1 MLTFDCTGKDD
12 ILEKKITILKEVA
25 NTIVSSNNI
34 DSITNLVLDLALNYI
49 NAKNGSILL
58 VDEKNELI
66 VKAARGLEPSVI
78 SALRLKIGENIC
90 GKVALDRK
98 PLLVKD
104 IEKDGRV
111 SKKEGDKYKTK
122 SFICCPILMKDKL
135 LGVINI
141 NDKID
146 GSPFTEDELDLV
158 SILANQAAITLENA
172 RLMSELR
179 DKTIE
184 LDETNKGLIEADRLK
199 TEFIARMSHELRT
212 PLNSINGAVYYL
224 KEKKISSKAEQ
235 EEFIDIISNETN
247 KLITLLEGLLDFSKF
262 DKEEYLLKKKVFNL
276 NDIIRNVLETKTVKT
291 LLKDK
296 KFSIS
301 QVLDKDL
308 SDIVG
313 DKTRIFQLF
322 INLIEGSVKYLTA
335 GDTIELKTFESPP
348 AVEVELLAKGK
359 RLDERELLAVFDS
372 RVLWALP
379 DTSHNN
385 LKFYLSKKTVELHKG
400 TIFARNT
407 PQGFAVKFAI
417 PKSLKEQRDVNMSEL
432 MNLFVSFI
440 VKSMSLNT
448 CSLMLKDELTGE
460 FTIKG
465 AYGIDEE
472 IVRRTRLKIG
482 DQISGWVAFE
492 KKPLLVEDIEKD
504 PRIGKANSLRYSTKS
519 LLCIPLIVRD
529 NLIGVLNLNN
539 KEGGA
544 PFDTKDLYLATA
556 ITSRMSYILE
566 KLYGLDIKEK
576 DFKIINKGMDALL
589 TAEERYKKQNGKLID
604 MVFHIMKRLGCNED
618 EIRLALYTSLLYDIG
633 LTQID
638 NSILEKSQRL
648 TALEQRMIKT
658 HPISGV
664 GLIEHMEFSDTIKK
678 IILHHHER
686 YDGSGYPEGLK
697 GNDIPFISRVLAVVD
712 ACLAMTID
720 QPYRKALSREK
731 AIDEI
736 KAGAGT
742 QFDPKIVD
750 AFIDVVQETGL

>member
-1 MLTFDCTGKDD
+1 MTKED
-12 ILEKKITILKEVA
+12 ILEKKISILKEVA
-25 NTIVSSNNI
+25 DTIVSSDNI
-34 DSITNLVLDLALNYI
+34 DSITNLVLDLALNYT
-49 NAKNGSILL
+49 NAKTGSILL
-58 VDEKNELI
+58 LDEKNELI
-66 VKAARGLEPSVI
+66 VKAARGMEPSVI

-90 GKVALDRK
+90 GKVALEKK

-104 IEKDGRV
+104 IEQDERIF
-111 SKKEGDKYKTK
+111 KKGGDKYKTK

-179 DKTIE
+179 YKTVE

-224 KEKKISSKAEQ
+224 KEKKISSRAEQ
-235 EEFIDIISNETN
+235 TEFIEIISAETN

-262 DKEEYLLKKKVFNL
+262 DREEYLLKKKVVNL
-276 NDIIRNVLETKTVKT
+276 NDIIQHVIETKTIKT

-301 QVLDKDL
+301 QVLDKNL
-308 SDIVG
+308 SDVVG
-313 DKTRIFQLF
+313 DKTRLFQLF
-322 INLIEGSVKYLTA
+322 INLIEGNIKYLTA
-335 GDTIELKTFESPP
+335 GDTIELKTLETPP
-348 AVEVELLAKGK
+348 AVEVELLIKDK
-359 RLDERELLAVFDS
+359 RLDERELLAIFDS
-372 RVLWALP
+372 RALWSFP
-379 DTSHNN
+379 NTSHSN
-385 LKFYLSKKTVELHKG
+385 LKFYLAKKTVEIHKG
-400 TIFARNT
+400 AISARNT
-407 PQGFAVKFAI
+407 PQGFAVKCVI
-417 PKSLKEQRDVNMSEL
+417 PKSLKEQRNVNVSEL
-432 MNLFVSFI
+432 MNLFVSFTA
-440 VKSMSLNT
+440 KAMSLNT

-460 FTIKG
+460 LTIKG
-465 AYGIDEE
+465 AYGLDEE

-529 NLIGVLNLNN
+529 NVIGVLNLNN
-539 KEGGA
+539 KEGGV

-556 ITSRMSYILE
+556 ITSRISYILE
-566 KLYGLDIKEK
+566 KLYELDLKEK

-589 TAEERYKKQNGKLID
+589 TAEEKYRKQNGKLID
-604 MVFHIMKRLGCNED
+604 LVFHVTKHLGCNDD
-618 EIRLALYTSLLYDIG
+618 EIRLALYTAVLYDIG

-638 NSILEKSQRL
+638 DSILKKSQGL
-648 TALEQRMIKT
+648 TAIEQRMIKM

-678 IILHHHER
+678 IILYHHEK

-697 GNDIPFISRVLAVVD
+697 GNDIPFTSRVLAVID
-712 ACLAMTID
+712 SYLAMTTD
-720 QPYRKALSREK
+720 QPYRNALTKEA
-731 AIDEI
+731 AINEI

-750 AFIDVVQETGL
+750 AFVDVVKKMGL